1 MERGDSEESSV
12 LNTGYQLKIVD
23 GLNCGQVFVLT
34 RNEIGLG
41 RGQMAASTPGEL
53 FFQEAT
59 VSRVHAKLVW
69 HVTDQSYDLVHLSQ
83 TNQTVVNHH
92 VVQQHRLQ
100 VGDLIQLGML
110 VLEFQQIAKL
120 EVATLA
126 EPLNVDV
133 LPEPGAMLSGQGL
146 PAGTYLAESI
156 PNNLV
161 GKRLGPY
168 RLGKELGRGAV
179 GRVYIAEHMTR
190 GDTCAIKI
198 LSPEATRD
206 ATFLKRFKNEARLA
220 SSLQHPNITRVTDIN
235 HSDGLVYLVMDYGGP
250 HNLQSVLEK
259 HKRPLPTPRVVRIL
273 DQLLAAVE
281 YAHQHHVVH
290 RDLKPANILVNDP
303 NDHLSLTDFSIAQV
317 KDGIRLTSV
326 GVILGTVEYM
336 APELFE
342 GESAGFPADLYA
354 VGVIL
359 YEMLTGVLPFQ
370 GRTNAEVIRAQLLQ
384 FPPNPQTINPTAPDA
399 LVQLAFIAL
408 QKEPD
413 KRFSS
418 ATAMREAF
426 LSHMR

>member
-1 MERGDSEESSV
+1 M
-12 LNTGYQLKIVD
+12 LNTGFQLKIVE
-23 GLNCGQVFVLT
+23 GLNCGLVFVLS
-34 RNEIGLG
+34 RSEIGLG
-41 RGQMAASTPGEL
+41 RGQTSSSTPGEL
-53 FFQEAT
+53 LFQEGT

-69 HVTDQSYDLVHLSQ
+69 SPTDLAYDLVHLSQ
-83 TNQTVVNHH
+83 TNQTMVNHQ
-92 VVQQHRLQ
+92 VVDQKRLQ
-100 VGDLIQLGML
+100 LGDLIQLGML
-110 VLEFQQIAKL
+110 VLELQPT
-120 EVATLA
+120 ATA
-126 EPLNVDV
+126 DVNVVEPLNVDV
-133 LPEPGAMLSGQGL
+133 LPDPSQALATQGL
-146 PAGTYLAESI
+146 APGKYLAESI

-179 GRVYIAEHMTR
+179 GRVYVAEHMTK
-190 GDTCAIKI
+190 GDVCAIKI

-259 HKRPLPTPRVVRIL
+259 NRRPMATARVVRIL

-326 GVILGTVEYM
+326 GIILGTVEYM

-354 VGVIL
+354 IGVIL

-384 FPPNPQTINPTAPDA
+384 FPPNPQTLNPQAPDA
-399 LVQLAFIAL
+399 LVQLAFVAL
-408 QKEPD
+408 QKEPG
-413 KRFSS
+413 KRYVS

-426 LSHMR
+426 LAAVR